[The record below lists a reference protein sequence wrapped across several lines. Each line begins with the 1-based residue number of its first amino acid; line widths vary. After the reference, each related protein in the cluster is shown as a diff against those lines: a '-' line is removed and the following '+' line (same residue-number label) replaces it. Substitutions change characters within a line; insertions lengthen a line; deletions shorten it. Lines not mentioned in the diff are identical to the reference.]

1 MEMVIGLLLVNV
13 LLLGVFL
20 IRIYTVQKETK
31 RQLAK
36 IVVMLSWHEQ
46 LLKSVLAVTPSAE
59 KYFEETFIDNTRNVD
74 KDLE

>member
-20 IRIYTVQKETK
+20 IRTYTFQKETK
-31 RQLAK
+31 WQLAK

-46 LLKSVLAVTPSAE
+46 LLKSVFAVTPSAE